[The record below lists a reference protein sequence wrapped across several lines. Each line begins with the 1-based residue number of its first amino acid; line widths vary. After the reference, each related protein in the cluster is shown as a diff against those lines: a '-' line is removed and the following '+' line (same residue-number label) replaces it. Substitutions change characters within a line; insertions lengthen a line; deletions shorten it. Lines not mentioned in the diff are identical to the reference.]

1 MGAWEYINDMTLLTG
16 HDIDRKYLSAIRA
29 FHKKGKAVYIL
40 IVMVRTDVLVE
51 RNQQEQENRI
61 TLNLF
66 FWSRI
71 YSSLGISKISIT
83 PYTSVRRN
91 TKFSSARSV
100 HMSVL
105 PPSISVECI
114 SIHMIE
120 LYGICFRVGLTIC
133 KKWIRKWL
141 GDELTERHYLSQWPS
156 IITPCGIIGL
166 QWP

>member
-1 MGAWEYINDMTLLTG
+1 M
-16 HDIDRKYLSAIRA
+16 
-29 FHKKGKAVYIL
+29 IL
-40 IVMVRTDVLVE
+40 IENICQQSVFFIKKKVRLCIFWLSWYALMTWWYGI
-51 RNQQEQENRI
+51 NKNRKTGSRLI
-61 TLNLF
+61 YL

-71 YSSLGISKISIT
+71 YSSLGISKISTT

-91 TKFSSARSV
+91 TKFSSVRSV

-120 LYGICFRVGLTIC
+120 LYGICVRVGLTIW
-133 KKWIRKWL
+133 KKLIRKWL

-156 IITPCGIIGL
+156 IMTPCGIIGL
-166 QWP
+166 QWH